1 MAIPFFRKGKDQ
13 SPEAHSR
20 RSDPAHAPETIEGA
34 TRLDALSPDALR
46 SAIVVEEVGGGTSSS
61 ATDEAAILYANG
73 QIEAT
78 EATLRGMLES
88 DNQRAWAMLFDLYR
102 VTGRNKDFERLAM
115 DYAVKFEAS
124 PPVWQGG
131 DSAEE
136 ADSATAVV
144 TLPQSLDQSA
154 AKLLDEQIFAAGQT
168 APLRLDFS
176 QTTQTEPA
184 GAESVSRILNRATK
198 GKRKL
203 QISGIKGLIKTLQQQ
218 TETQTDQTGP
228 WLLLLAV
235 YQLLGRQE
243 EFEDLAV
250 NYAVRFEVSP
260 PSWETVVA
268 AKEVAAPKPRPAK
281 IKDACVWTGT
291 ISGEQ
296 SQAYKDLTIFAQNR
310 NPVVVDLSAVTR
322 IDYAS
327 VSGLIST
334 LMNILGSGKAIS
346 LQGQNSLVDELL
358 RSMGVQHMAD
368 LKPAPLI

>member
-1 MAIPFFRKGKDQ
+1 VAIPFFRKGKDQ

-20 RSDPAHAPETIEGA
+20 RADPAHAPETVEGA
-34 TRLDALSPDALR
+34 TRLDALSPDALK
-46 SAIVVEEVGGGTSSS
+46 SAIVVEEVGGGTTSS
-61 ATDEAAILYANG
+61 ATDEAAILYANN

-78 EATLRGMLES
+78 ESTLKALLAG
-88 DNQRAWAMLFDLYR
+88 DNRRAWAMLFDLYR
-102 VTGRNKDFERLAM
+102 VSARKNDFEQLAM

-124 PPVWQGG
+124 PPVWQGS
-131 DSAEE
+131 DTAEE
-136 ADSATAVV
+136 ADLETAVV
-144 TLPQSLDQSA
+144 SLPKILDQSA
-154 AKLLDEQIFAAGQT
+154 AKLLDEQILAAGQT

-176 QTTQTEPA
+176 QTSQIEAA
-184 GAESVSRILNRATK
+184 GAESISRILNRATK
-198 GKRKL
+198 SKHKL
-203 QISGIKGLIKTLQQQ
+203 QISGIKGLIKTLQEQ
-218 TETQTDQTGP
+218 TESQTDQTGL

-260 PSWETVVA
+260 PSWEAVA
-268 AKEVAAPKPRPAK
+268 VAKEVAAPKARSAK
-281 IKDACVWTGT
+281 IKDICVWSGI

-296 SQAYKDLTIFAQNR
+296 SQAYKDLATFAQTR

-358 RSMGVQHMAD
+358 RSMGVQHMAE